1 MPDEVTVNQL
11 FDMAIG
17 AERAAEGVYRRLEA
31 MFAPHPDV
39 VRFWSDYAA
48 AEDSH
53 AQWLEHIRGTLD
65 AQQLAAPADP
75 HTVHAAQ
82 ELLRFPVEQAL
93 QGINTLDDAYQLAS
107 EMESGETNVVF
118 DFLIGHFASDPQAQ
132 SFMRSQLKDHI
143 SKISSGFPARFRS
156 SASRLSVKALK

>member
-17 AERAAEGVYRRLEA
+17 AERVAESVYRRLQA

-53 AQWLEHIRGTLD
+53 ARWLEQIRATLD
-65 AQQLAAPADP
+65 AEQLAAPADP
-75 HTVHAAQ
+75 RTVHAAQ

-93 QGINTLDDAYQLAS
+93 QGIKTLDDAYQLAS

-118 DFLIGHFASDPQAQ
+118 DFLIGHCASDPQAQ
-132 SFMRSQLKDHI
+132 AFMRSQLKDHI
-143 SKISSGFPARFRS
+143 SKISGGFPARFRS
-156 SASRLSVKALK
+156 SPSRLSVKALR

>member
-1 MPDEVTVNQL
+1 MPEEVTVNQL

-31 MFAPHPDV
+31 MFASHPDV
-39 VRFWSDYAA
+39 VRFWNDYAD

-53 AQWLEHIRGTLD
+53 AKWLEHIRAAVD
-65 AQQLAAPADP
+65 AEQLAAPADP
-75 HTVHAAQ
+75 RTVSAAQ
-82 ELLRFPVEQAL
+82 ALLRFPVEQAL
-93 QGINTLDDAYQLAS
+93 QGINSLDDAYQLAS

-118 DFLIGHFASDPQAQ
+118 DFLIGHFASDAQAQ
-132 SFMRSQLKDHI
+132 AFMRSQLKDHI

-156 SASRLSVKALK
+156 SASRLSVKVVK

>member
-11 FDMAIG
+11 FDMAIA
-17 AERAAEGVYRRLEA
+17 AERAAEGVYRRLQA

-53 AQWLEHIRGTLD
+53 AQWLEHIRAAID
-65 AQQLAAPADP
+65 AGQLAAPADP

-82 ELLRFPVEQAL
+82 ALLRFPVEQAL
-93 QGINTLDDAYQLAS
+93 QGIQTLDDAYQLAS

-118 DFLIGHFASDPQAQ
+118 DFLIGHFAADPQAQ
-132 SFMRSQLKDHI
+132 AFMRSQLKDHI

-156 SASRLSVKALK
+156 SASRLSVKAIQ

>member
-11 FDMAIG
+11 FDLAIA
-17 AERAAEGVYRRLEA
+17 AERAAEGVYRRLQA

-39 VRFWSDYAA
+39 VRFWSDYAM

-53 AQWLEHIRGTLD
+53 AQWLERIRGSVD
-65 AQQLAAPADP
+65 AEQLAAPADP
-75 HTVHAAQ
+75 HTVRSAQ
-82 ELLRFPVEQAL
+82 ALLRFPVEQAL

-118 DFLIGHFASDPQAQ
+118 DFLIGHFASDSQAQ
-132 SFMRSQLKDHI
+132 GFMRSQLKDHI
-143 SKISSGFPARFRS
+143 SKISTGFPARFRS
-156 SASRLSVKALK
+156 SASRLSVKAIK

>member
-17 AERAAEGVYRRLEA
+17 AERIAEHVYCRLGT
-31 MFAPHPDV
+31 MFAAQRDV

-53 AQWLEHIRGTLD
+53 AQWLERIRGELSPE
-65 AQQLAAPADP
+65 QLAAPADAQ
-75 HTVHAAQ
+75 TVSNAQ
-82 ELLRFPVEQAL
+82 ELLRLPVEQAL
-93 QGINTLDDAYQLAS
+93 EGIRTLDDAYQLAN

-118 DFLIGHFASDPQAQ
+118 DFLIGHCASDPQAQ
-132 SFMRSQLKDHI
+132 AFMRSQLKDHI
-143 SKISSGFPARFRS
+143 SKISVGFPVRFRS
-156 SASRLSVKALK
+156 SASRLSVRAVK